1 MPNIAFIGLGT
12 MGGPMAKRLINSGF
26 KLSIFD
32 ISKNALSKFEKDNVK
47 ISSSPKEAA
56 IGADFLITML
66 PKSNDVKEAILGL
79 NGAIQSLKENS
90 LVIEMSTI
98 YPSVTNNIFEELKSK
113 NIHFI
118 DAPVGRTPRDAA
130 SGDLL
135 IIAGGEK
142 KDIDNARPVL
152 QVLGNE
158 IIHVGDVC
166 SGIKMKLINNYMSMV
181 GMVMTAETIHF
192 AKSLGIDQS
201 KAVKILQG
209 TAAGKGQININFP
222 QKVLSGDITP
232 DFPLKMGLKDISLA
246 IQLGEENNLS
256 LNLGRI
262 SKEYYA
268 LAEKFGRQ
276 DHDCTAMLHLIEE
289 VTNLKK

>member
-12 MGGPMAKRLINSGF
+12 MGSPMAKCLINSGF

-56 IGADFLITML
+56 IDADFLITML

-79 NGAIQSLKENS
+79 NGAVQSLKENS

-98 YPSVTNNIFEELKSK
+98 YPSVTNNIFEKLKSK

-142 KDIDNARPVL
+142 KDIDHARPVL

-201 KAVKILQG
+201 KAVKIRQG
-209 TAAGKGQININFP
+209 TAAGRGQININFP

-232 DFPLKMGLKDISLA
+232 DFPLKMGLKDISL
-246 IQLGEENNLS
+246 S
-256 LNLGRI
+256 LI
-262 SKEYYA
+262 
-268 LAEKFGRQ
+268 
-276 DHDCTAMLHLIEE
+276 HI
-289 VTNLKK
+289 

>member
-1 MPNIAFIGLGT
+1 MSTNYPSNTNKI
-12 MGGPMAKRLINSGF
+12 
-26 KLSIFD
+26 
-32 ISKNALSKFEKDNVK
+32 FEK
-47 ISSSPKEAA
+47 
-56 IGADFLITML
+56 
-66 PKSNDVKEAILGL
+66 
-79 NGAIQSLKENS
+79 
-90 LVIEMSTI
+90 
-98 YPSVTNNIFEELKSK
+98 LKSK

-142 KDIDNARPVL
+142 KDIDHARPVL
-152 QVLGNE
+152 KVLGNE

-166 SGIKMKLINNYMSMV
+166 SGIKMKLVNNYMSMV

-268 LAEKFGRQ
+268 LSEKFGRQ